1 MEETREAGRRWGE
14 RLRIREERGGGRIAR
29 ETEGG
34 KVEDSCEKEVEMGGG
49 KE

>member
-14 RLRIREERGGGRIAR
+14 RLRIREERGGGR